1 VAIVRANFNAYEAG
15 EEWLSRLDLE
25 SQRNFKIL
33 LSLLS
38 DYWQSSI
45 DGPSY
50 AREIKSIA
58 LSLSRLRLSLEDIQ
72 VDQSYSNTRTEFLYQ
87 ILTAP
92 LFPGPDGAPDL
103 EKTDIEFRDFLNQI
117 IRIYFN
123 GSIPSSIK
131 EAVELVTGG
140 QVIVRE
146 NFLEGRKKG
155 SGYDISDEFGLT
167 IDVILPNPG
176 SVNTILADKNV
187 RILLAIIRPAH
198 TLFNLKFILQ
208 DVYLGQKTA
217 SHPGKVSDSFKA
229 IISNY
234 SYEDFR
240 KFTEGVAGLDRKG
253 FKKAVSVSGEDHSS
267 DW

>member
-1 VAIVRANFNAYEAG
+1 MAIVRANFNAYEAG

-50 AREIKSIA
+50 AREMKAMA

-72 VDQSYSNTRTEFLYQ
+72 IDQSYTSTRTEFLYQ
-87 ILTAP
+87 VLTST
-92 LFPGPDGAPDL
+92 LFPGPNGAPDL
-103 EKTDIEFRDFLNQI
+103 EKTDVEFRDFLNQVI
-117 IRIYFN
+117 KIYFA
-123 GSIPSSIK
+123 GSIPSSVQK
-131 EAVELVTGG
+131 AVELITGG

-155 SGYDISDEFGLT
+155 SGYDVSDEFGLT
-167 IDVILPNPG
+167 IDVILSNPG
-176 SVNTILADKNV
+176 SINTILADKNI

-198 TLFNLKFILQ
+198 TLFSLKFILQ
-208 DVYLGQKTA
+208 DVYIGKKTA
-217 SHPGKVSDSFKA
+217 SHSGKISDSFRA
-229 IISNY
+229 VLSNY

-240 KFTEGVAGLDRKG
+240 KFAYGVAGIDRKG
-253 FKKAVSVSGEDHSS
+253 FKKSVVVIGEDHSA